1 MHAARGGMG
10 ASPLFRRLFS
20 TRFTPPAPSWDPRE
34 LFPPHVEP
42 VSDAAMA
49 RLEALSC
56 LSLRREGGA
65 SSEYERARADVA
77 SVLSAAGQLAGL
89 ARGGEPFLLTRLRA
103 RPEDALEAAA
113 EARWAR
119 LRADEVA
126 EGGDAEGV
134 LAHAAVRE
142 GPFFSAP
149 RFVGGGEGAPSGGA
163 RKGASEFVSD
173 EEDEEFR

>member
-1 MHAARGGMG
+1 MHAARGGMR

-20 TRFTPPAPSWDPRE
+20 SRFTPPTPSWDPRE

-42 VSDAAMA
+42 VGDAAMA

-56 LSLRREGGA
+56 LTLCREGGA

-77 SVLSAAGQLAGL
+77 AVLSAAGQLAGL
-89 ARGGEPFLLTRLRA
+89 ARGGEPFLLARLREL
-103 RPEDALEAAA
+103 PEDALEAAA

-149 RFVGGGEGAPSGGA
+149 RFVGGGEGAPASGA
-163 RKGASEFVSD
+163 RKGAELASD
-173 EEDEEFR
+173 DEDDEFR